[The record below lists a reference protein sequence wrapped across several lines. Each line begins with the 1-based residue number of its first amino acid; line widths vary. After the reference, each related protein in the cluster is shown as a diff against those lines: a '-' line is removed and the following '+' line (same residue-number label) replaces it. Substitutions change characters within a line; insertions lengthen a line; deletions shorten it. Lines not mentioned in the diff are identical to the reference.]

1 MFDIS
6 IIRILTTRSDKS
18 FKEHLLDV
26 MPKFIVDCEFQS
38 RL

>member
-6 IIRILTTRSDKS
+6 IIPILTTRSDKS
-18 FKEHLLDV
+18 FKEHLLDA
-26 MPKFIVDCEFQS
+26 MPKLIAECKFQS